1 MSRDNWI
8 LTNIYAP
15 CTPEGKREFLEWFD
29 NIQMPDEI
37 NWIIVGD
44 FNLIRTQANRN
55 RTGGNIQ
62 EMFAFNEAISKL
74 RLVELPLKGC
84 KFTWTNKQHPPLLER
99 LIKELNLK
107 KVLSISD
114 CFFFNRMDFILFLE
128 QTVKYSPIP
137 SYFNSLY
144 SIWNKRRRKAFHDPR
159 RALPVGPRAI
169 PTPLPQVSP
178 EIPLITRLA

>member
-1 MSRDNWI
+1 
-8 LTNIYAP
+8 
-15 CTPEGKREFLEWFD
+15 
-29 NIQMPDEI
+29 MPDEI

-107 KVLSISD
+107 KFLSISD
-114 CFFFNRMDFILFLE
+114 YFFFNRMDFILFLE
-128 QTVKYSPIP
+128 QTWQNRLNYPGSSAQAIT
-137 SYFNSLY
+137 
-144 SIWNKRRRKAFHDPR
+144 IKA
-159 RALPVGPRAI
+159 
-169 PTPLPQVSP
+169 T
-178 EIPLITRLA
+178 LA